1 MITKKDK
8 IEQFKRDCKSVSF
21 YQKKINWCNEKIEE
35 LDHMIEGVSCPNG
48 NDQPKC
54 ENARNPYKDRRIEL
68 ILEQDKYIDER
79 EKYIDYILAVRVNL
93 MKITDEKDRELIE
106 GVFFEN
112 THYSHYLKKY
122 SYNDRSALRKHINS
136 IIGKIV

>member
-68 ILEQDKYIDER
+68 FVEQDKYIKER
-79 EKYIDYILAVRVNL
+79 EEYISFINDINAKL
-93 MKITDEKDRELIE
+93 MKITDEKDKELIE
-106 GVFFEN
+106 GVFIKN
-112 THYSHYLKKY
+112 IHYSHYLKEY

>member
-68 ILEQDKYIDER
+68 FVEQDKYIKER
-79 EKYIDYILAVRVNL
+79 LEYIDFINDVNSKL
-93 MKITDEKDRELIE
+93 MKITDEKDRFSIE
-106 GVFFEN
+106 QI
-112 THYSHYLKKY
+112 YIKKHTLR
-122 SYNDRSALRKHINS
+122 SCLRIYNYTECSSLRKHLDVV
-136 IIGKIV
+136 IGKIV